1 MISVTVPVFNYNGK
15 LCRKGQW
22 DFVKHLV
29 YVKARAVSPP
39 NSETAAVYQMKR
51 KRYIFGI
58 RRTPEMLDLKVW
70 QSANYLWG
78 GVLGGR

>member
-1 MISVTVPVFNYNGK
+1 MFNYNGK

-39 NSETAAVYQMKR
+39 NSETAAVYRMTC
-51 KRYIFGI
+51 KRYITGI
-58 RRTPEMLDLKVW
+58 KRTLEMMDLKVW
-70 QSANYLWG
+70 YSANYLWE
-78 GVLGGR
+78 GVLGGG